1 MADDLKP
8 RGIIVVAVSPGW
20 VQTDMGGRSA
30 PLTAEQSITAMRRT
44 IARLK
49 PSDSGRFLDENGRA
63 LPW

>member
-1 MADDLKP
+1 
-8 RGIIVVAVSPGW
+8 VVALSPGW

-30 PLTAEQSITAMRRT
+30 PLTTEQSITAMRRT

-49 PSDSGRFLDENGRA
+49 PSDSGRFLDENGRQ